1 MQAHGAS
8 STFANQQAHALIQN
22 MVERQATMLAY
33 IDCFSL
39 LGFSILAMI
48 PVVFLMKKTKPGGG
62 MAVH

>member
-8 STFANQQAHALIQN
+8 AAGATQQAHALIQN